1 MELNQRSA
9 MILNDIVFHSG
20 IRSKDIIQKYSLTRK
35 QFDYSFSKI
44 NLWLDHQKLPLI
56 QRTQHGTF
64 SVDKLVT
71 KKISIEVFDNSIKDY
86 ILTNEERLQ
95 VIMLLLL
102 SRKESLSLLHFTSVL
117 LLSKST
123 ILSDL
128 RRLEGELEKRKL
140 KLVYSR
146 SEGYGLVGTESDKRI
161 VLQEV
166 IEFLLSI
173 PNGSQVISFYGQ
185 IDPKELQQMHTLIG
199 RIETSILS
207 KFTEE
212 RKGFTSFYLLLV
224 LRRISNRKW
233 VRNEHVNDLNLSKT
247 LEFKA
252 VQQHL
257 SSDMPIEETL
267 FLTLHLLS
275 GNRSSEMSEINDT
288 VGLREAVWNFLV
300 RFEKVSCVEFQFKQ
314 EVIQQMVQHFHPA
327 YYRIKYN
334 IGIKNPFEVEINQ
347 HYAEIHYLVKKSLGP
362 LQEFIGKEV
371 PETES
376 AYLALIIGGWMLRE
390 QTQYK
395 KKLRAIVVCQNGVAL
410 SHFIGNS
417 LEQMFSDF
425 IFLDYLS
432 VESYEN
438 YTLEYDIVFSTVVI
452 ETVKKLFII
461 KPLINKE
468 EKELLYRRVM
478 DYLYG
483 YDLEKIN
490 VEKLV
495 SVIGKST
502 LIKDRK
508 QLVGDLEKFF
518 NQTLK
523 LGNAELPSEN
533 KVDKDLV
540 DFITPENIKLVER
553 VEDWRQAIWLSSE
566 RLIENGLI
574 TSKYPE
580 TIIESFSEKNP
591 YFILGQELAI
601 PHNKPENGVNKS
613 SMFLL
618 KSEEPIWF
626 TDHLSVHVIVLI
638 AAVDK
643 KEHIKALTQ
652 LIKLNAE
659 KKYMKAICQSKT
671 VDEIYRIINVASE
684 L

>member
-1 MELNQRSA
+1 

-56 QRTQHGTF
+56 QRTQQGTF
-64 SVDKLVT
+64 SVDRLVT
-71 KKISIEVFDNSIKDY
+71 KKITLEKFDNSIKDY

-95 VIMLLLL
+95 VILLLVL
-102 SRKESLSLLHFTSVL
+102 SRKESLSLLHLTSVL

-123 ILSDL
+123 ILADL
-128 RRLEGELEKRKL
+128 RRLEGELEGKKL
-140 KLVYSR
+140 SLTYSR
-146 SEGYGLVGTESDKRI
+146 SEGYGLEGTESNKRI

-166 IEFLLSI
+166 IEFLLTI
-173 PNGSQVISFYGQ
+173 PNGPQVVSYYGQ
-185 IDPKELQQMHTLIG
+185 IDPNELQEMNSILS
-199 RIETSILS
+199 RIETSIHS
-207 KFTEE
+207 KFTED
-212 RKGFTSFYLLLV
+212 RKGFKNFYLLMV
-224 LRRISNRKW
+224 LRRISSGKW
-233 VRNEHVNDLNLSKT
+233 IEKNEHVEDLDLSKT

-252 VQQHL
+252 VQENL
-257 SSDMPIEETL
+257 ASDLPMEETL
-267 FLTLHLLS
+267 YLTLQLLS
-275 GNRSSEMSEINDT
+275 GNRSSEMTEINDT
-288 VGLREAVWNFLV
+288 VGLREAVWNFLL
-300 RFEKVSCVEFQFKQ
+300 RFEKVSCVEFQSKQ
-314 EVIQQMVQHFHPA
+314 EVVQQMVQHFHPA

-334 IGIKNPFEVEINQ
+334 LRIKNPFEVEINQ

-390 QTQYK
+390 QTYYK
-395 KKLRAIVVCQNGVAL
+395 KKIRAIVVCQNGVAL

-438 YTLEYDIVFSTVVI
+438 YTLEYDIVFSTVAI
-452 ETVKKLFII
+452 ETMKKLFII
-461 KPLINKE
+461 KPLFNKG
-468 EKELLYRRVM
+468 EKELLYRRVI

-490 VEKLV
+490 VEKLMN
-495 SVIGKST
+495 VIGKSAM
-502 LIKDRK
+502 IKDRK
-508 QLVGDLEKFF
+508 QLIGDLEKFF
-518 NQTLK
+518 SQIPKYTN
-523 LGNAELPSEN
+523 NELPTDN
-533 KVDKDLV
+533 KVDKDLS
-540 DFITPENIKLVER
+540 DFITPENIQLVDR
-553 VEDWRQAIWLSSE
+553 VEDWRQAIWLSAKP
-566 RLIENGLI
+566 LVENGLI
-574 TSKYPE
+574 TTKYPE
-580 TIIESFSEKNP
+580 TIIDSFSEKNP
-591 YFILGQELAI
+591 YFILGKELAI
-601 PHNKPENGVNKS
+601 PHAKPEHGVNKS
-613 SMFLL
+613 SMSLL
-618 KSEEPIWF
+618 RSEEPIWF
-626 TDHLSVHVIVLI
+626 TDKLSVHVIVLI

-659 KKYMKAICQSKT
+659 KKYMKAICKSTSVK
-671 VDEIYRIINVASE
+671 EIYRIINIASG